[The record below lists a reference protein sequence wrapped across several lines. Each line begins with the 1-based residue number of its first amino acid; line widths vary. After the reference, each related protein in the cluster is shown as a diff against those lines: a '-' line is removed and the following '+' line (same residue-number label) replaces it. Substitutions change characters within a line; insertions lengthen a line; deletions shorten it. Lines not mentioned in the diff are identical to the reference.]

1 MIKNKT
7 CKNKREKRKDK
18 MGIKL
23 NRKKNQGEW
32 NLEKKN
38 FKMNTKKINSN

>member
-23 NRKKNQGEW
+23 NRKKTQGEW
-32 NLEKKN
+32 NLKKKIL
-38 FKMNTKKINSN
+38 KMNTNKINSN

>member
-23 NRKKNQGEW
+23 NRKKNPRRMEYG
-32 NLEKKN
+32 KKN
-38 FKMNTKKINSN
+38 NFKNEHK